1 MKLDFQHHDIMI
13 FVSRDSDNENMF
25 SMLWNVPWISNRL
38 FQHLPPRQA
47 ARAILEHW
55 LSKDDRSEIIN
66 KDRWCY
72 PLVICHIAIENGPVE
87 IVSFF
92 P

>member
-13 FVSRDSDNENMF
+13 FVSIDSDNENMF
-25 SMLWNVPWISNRL
+25 SMLWTFPWIPNGP
-38 FQHLPPRQA
+38 FQHVPPRQA

-66 KDRWCY
+66 KDGWCY
-72 PLVICHIAIENGPVE
+72 RCYPQFVEPEGPLDHGVCW
-87 IVSFF
+87 S
-92 P
+92 